1 MTIEEFTQKMES
13 VFEDEQPGSF
23 TPDTD
28 FRNIPTWSSMYALII
43 VALFETDFKTT
54 VTGDQLRK
62 CSTVRDLYQL
72 LPK

>member
-13 VFEDEQPGSF
+13 VFEDELPGSF

-28 FRNIPTWSSMYALII
+28 FRNIATWSSMYALII